1 MTVAIPSEYLNLGST
16 YSFVLRVVTVL
27 GGSAEAG
34 VTVFKSPQELLSM
47 KVSASDNDEVCD

>member
-1 MTVAIPSEYLNLGST
+1 MTVVIPSEYLSLGST

-34 VTVFKSPQELLSM
+34 VSVFKSQQELLAM
-47 KVSASDNDEVCD
+47 KVWLEGGD